1 MSVAAAQAESVDDG
15 RAPAPLSRAERLRVL
30 GFGGALLLLINF
42 AGPMNGLI
50 TIPVTF
56 FLKNRMHLTANGLA
70 VFNLWVGAPLFVSF
84 LFGLARDRWSPFGL
98 GDRGH
103 VIVFGVATLA
113 IYAGLAFLAPSY
125 AVLMTGLI
133 VATIAYQMVAS
144 AANGLLAA
152 IGQSQAMAGQMSTLV
167 SITAALP
174 ALGAFLAGGVLSGML
189 EGRDAISAA
198 RILFLGAASLMVCI
212 VVFGLLGPSALFP
225 RKTERAAPTTTL
237 RADIGR
243 LLRHWPVYPV
253 MLIQLLWQFGPAA
266 GTVLQYHI
274 TDALHASDAQW
285 GAWNAIFVGSFL
297 PMFVIYGFL
306 CQKVRLSRLL
316 WWGFALAVG
325 QMAPLL
331 FIKTA
336 IGALIA
342 AVPMGLI
349 GGIGQAALID
359 LTIRSCPRGLQGTM
373 MMLIV
378 ALYWVS
384 TRFGDLFGTWL
395 YDKHGGFPAAVWA
408 TIGVYALILPVLL
421 LVPRR
426 LIDTRDGDALPEGT
440 ST

>member
-1 MSVAAAQAESVDDG
+1 MSVAAAEAEIADDRG
-15 RAPAPLSRAERLRVL
+15 APPPLSPPDRLRVL

-84 LFGLARDRWSPFGL
+84 LFGLARDRWSPFGT

-103 VIVFGVATLA
+103 VVVFGLATLA
-113 IYAGLAFLAPSY
+113 VYAGLAFLAPSY
-125 AVLMTGLI
+125 AVLLTGLI

-167 SITAALP
+167 SITASLP
-174 ALGAFLAGGVLSGML
+174 ALAAFLAGGVLSGML

-198 RILFLGAASLMVCI
+198 RILFLGAAALMAGI

-225 RKTERAAPTTTL
+225 RKSERAAPTTTL
-237 RADIGR
+237 TADVGR

-336 IGALIA
+336 VGALIA

-349 GGIGQAALID
+349 GGIGQAALVD

-373 MMLIV
+373 MMLII
-378 ALYWVS
+378 ALYWLS

-426 LIDTRDGDALPEGT
+426 LIDTRDGEALANGG
-440 ST
+440 